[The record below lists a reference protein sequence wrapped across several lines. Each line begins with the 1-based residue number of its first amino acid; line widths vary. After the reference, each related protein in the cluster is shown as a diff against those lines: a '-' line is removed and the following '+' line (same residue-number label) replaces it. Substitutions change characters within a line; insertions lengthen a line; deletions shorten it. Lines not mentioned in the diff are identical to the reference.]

1 MRRQA
6 WFEIH
11 DSAWFPAKLRDLVTE
26 GLEKVWEANHTYR
39 PITGRLRRALRQ
51 ARTQQVVDLC
61 SGGGGPWL
69 GLLRDIADGRRL
81 QVCLTDLYPNAQLM
95 KRVAGTG
102 NGIQAYGEPVDAKR
116 IPEKLRG
123 FRTMF
128 SSLHHFDP
136 DEARAILADA
146 FQKREGIG
154 VFEAARPKLKTV
166 LLVTGVPLL
175 ALKAALQ
182 QRPFR
187 RRLFFWSWIV
197 PVVPTV
203 LWLDG
208 VLSCLRS
215 YSEADMRELI
225 AELKAP
231 DYAWEVGIDRGG
243 LVEIQYLV
251 GVPVDPARIDPGS
264 T

>member
-1 MRRQA
+1 MP
-6 WFEIH
+6 
-11 DSAWFPAKLRDLVTE
+11 S
-26 GLEKVWEANHTYR
+26 
-39 PITGRLRRALRQ
+39 
-51 ARTQQVVDLC
+51 
-61 SGGGGPWL
+61 
-69 GLLRDIADGRRL
+69 
-81 QVCLTDLYPNAQLM
+81 
-95 KRVAGTG
+95 
-102 NGIQAYGEPVDAKR
+102 
-116 IPEKLRG
+116 G

>member
-11 DSAWFPAKLRDLVTE
+11 DSAWFPPKLRDLVTE

-51 ARTQQVVDLC
+51 SRTRQVVDLC

-69 GLLRDIADGRRL
+69 GLFDDVAEGRQL
-81 QVCLTDLYPNAQLM
+81 QVCLTDLYPNARLM
-95 KRVAGTG
+95 RRVAGSG
-102 NGIQAYGEPVDAKR
+102 KGIQAYAEPVDARR
-116 IPEKLRG
+116 IPDELPG

-136 DEARAILADA
+136 AEAHAILADA
-146 FQKREGIG
+146 FHKREGIG
-154 VFEAARPKLKTV
+154 IFEAARPKLKTV

-182 QRPFR
+182 QRPCR
-187 RRLFFWSWIV
+187 RRLFFWSWVV
-197 PVVPTV
+197 PVVPAV

-225 AELKAP
+225 AELQAP

-251 GVPVDPARIDPGS
+251 GIPVDPAAN
-264 T
+264 

>member
-11 DSAWFPAKLRDLVTE
+11 DRAWFPAKLRDLVTE

-51 ARTQQVVDLC
+51 SRTRQVVDLC

-69 GLLRDIADGRRL
+69 GLYDDVARGRTL
-81 QVCLTDLYPNAQLM
+81 HVWLTDLYPNARLM
-95 KRVAGTG
+95 ERVAGTG
-102 NGIQAYGEPVDAKR
+102 KAIQPHAEPVDAR
-116 IPEKLRG
+116 CIPDQLPG

-128 SSLHHFDP
+128 SSLHHFGP
-136 DEARAILADA
+136 AEAGAILADA
-146 FQKREGIG
+146 FHKREGIG
-154 VFEAARPKLKTV
+154 VFEAARPELKTI

-197 PVVPTV
+197 PVVPAV

-215 YSEADMRELI
+215 YSEADMEELV

-251 GVPVDPARIDPGS
+251 GVPVDPAAD
-264 T
+264 